1 MYWIFVETAFCAS
14 HQLTFADGTREA
26 LHTHPWGVVAAV
38 CADKLNSE
46 GLVMDFLEL
55 EKVLE
60 AAVEPLGGKQLE
72 TVGCFSGR
80 NASAEAVARYL
91 FDAVAARIAP
101 PARLDYVEVTEA
113 EGCRARYQPG
123 A

>member
-1 MYWIFVETAFCAS
+1 MYWIFTEIRFQAY
-14 HQLTFADGTREA
+14 HQLTFSNGSKEV
-26 LHTHPWGVVAAV
+26 LHAHPWKVVAGV

-55 EKVLE
+55 GKVLE
-60 AAVEPLGGKQLE
+60 VAIEPLRGKQLE
-72 TVGCFSGR
+72 TLACFSGR
-80 NASAEAVARYL
+80 NASAEAVARYV
-91 FDAVAARIAP
+91 FDAAAPRIAP
-101 PARLDYVEVTEA
+101 PARLDSVEVTEA